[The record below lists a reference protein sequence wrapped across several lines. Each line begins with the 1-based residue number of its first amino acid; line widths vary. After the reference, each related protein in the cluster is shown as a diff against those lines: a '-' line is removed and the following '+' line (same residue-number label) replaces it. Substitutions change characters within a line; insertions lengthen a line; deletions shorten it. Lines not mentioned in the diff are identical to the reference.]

1 MMERAAPTHVL
12 LELEEERRQQ
22 FRRML
27 WISAALHAVLLLMF
41 VIGWRPGRTQVGIPG
56 VVRVDLVALEP
67 GPAKPAP
74 RPARPQAKPA
84 PKPPPPPK
92 PEKVLLP
99 KEAVAKPAPKPAP
112 KPEVKPAPVPPKP
125 LEEPAAEYD
134 DLLAQLREEAGEATP
149 SAPQAA
155 AGSGAGPVGGG
166 TVVVSPEVFAWM
178 KKAKIHVT
186 RAWVLAPGFRSQPL
200 ETEIQV
206 RLSPAGEVLDTR
218 ITRRSG
224 NPWYDESVE
233 RAIRKASPLPA
244 PPDADEW
251 PFVFRP
257 EDVL

>member
-1 MMERAAPTHVL
+1 MTQRAATHIL

-27 WISAALHAVLLLMF
+27 WVSAALHGVLVLLF
-41 VIGWRPGRTQVGIPG
+41 VIGWRPGRTHVGIPG

-67 GPAKPAP
+67 GPAKPAA
-74 RPARPQAKPA
+74 RPAPRPQAKPV
-84 PKPPPPPK
+84 PKPPPPK

-112 KPEVKPAPVPPKP
+112 KPEVKPAPAPPKP
-125 LEEPAAEYD
+125 LEEDAVDYD
-134 DLLAQLREEAGEATP
+134 DLLAQMREQAGEDAP

-155 AGSGAGPVGGG
+155 AGSAAGPVGGG
-166 TVVVSPEVFAWM
+166 TVVVSPEVYAWM

-206 RLSPAGEVLDTR
+206 RLAPTGEVLDTR